1 MAILSSEIAQPLI
14 RRKATVGPV
23 TVARHR
29 RNAMIYA
36 AMCIVGLLPTI
47 LHMSPE
53 TQAAGLGLW
62 IPGGGFLA
70 VGGFAI
76 LLFPLTLALFSIAV
90 FAWFGAGMVIAPI
103 IVWLGAAYLAGEM
116 AGEQVWFLA
125 PYLVAGTVAAT
136 GVYFYERQQARKAKE
151 LAKLEVR
158 NRGIGAALAEAIE
171 VAAPAPAI
179 GERELTP
186 DDLAASRYAL
196 DRALQ
201 PIGQMSGYDKVD
213 QFQTAA
219 LRYQIN
225 HLGYGLGML
234 QCMYTPSFHGYL
246 SQAQRNLIELYL
258 DRRIWGYWLWESAWG
273 HLNLTDPDP
282 AGKDN
287 IMLTGWFGIQLGMY
301 MLNTGDRR
309 YAAPGSLPFRRNK
322 HRVFHHD
329 AHTIAQS
336 VLKNFLDSEFC
347 LYPCEPNWVYPICN
361 HYGMTALV
369 IYDRL
374 FAAKFVSSVLD
385 RWLENL
391 DAEFT
396 DYSGSVIGLRSSL
409 TGIRFPFPAGDA
421 GFAGFENC
429 FAPDRAQRLWAT
441 ARQDL
446 KYILKADASG
456 AKRLS
461 LPGKGFDFGNYR
473 PGHAGAYAML
483 MDTAREFGDYEFADA
498 AQRAL
503 DQDCGRADD
512 GGVLRYSKGS
522 NLANAMAMRARIH
535 RRDDFRRTITE
546 GPPDGSLRGPIL
558 SDARYP
564 DVLVAHA
571 FSSGDDLDLVLYPG
585 SQPGRQEIRVERLRA
600 GARYVMRNGSEH
612 AFVADSEG
620 SALLSIDLR
629 GRTPLHIVPAHG

>member
-1 MAILSSEIAQPLI
+1 MAVLPSDIAQPLI
-14 RRKATVGPV
+14 RGKATIGPV
-23 TVARHR
+23 TAARHR

-36 AMCIVGLLPTI
+36 AMCVVGLLPTI

-53 TQAAGLGLW
+53 MQAAGLGLW

-70 VGGFAI
+70 VGGFGI
-76 LLFPLTLALFSIAV
+76 LLFPVTLVLFALAV
-90 FAWFGAGMVIAPI
+90 FAWFGAGVVIAPI
-103 IVWLGAAYLAGEM
+103 IVWLGAAWLAGEM
-116 AGEQVWFLA
+116 AGEPAWFLA
-125 PYLVAGTVAAT
+125 PYLVAAMVAAAA
-136 GVYFYERQQARKAKE
+136 VYSYQRQRARKTKE
-151 LAKLEVR
+151 LAKLEAR
-158 NRGIGAALAEAIE
+158 NRTMGAALAEAIE
-171 VAAPAPAI
+171 VAAPVPAV
-179 GERELTP
+179 GQRELTP

-201 PIGQMSGYDKVD
+201 PVGQMSGYDKVD

-258 DRRIWGYWLWESAWG
+258 DRRIWSYWLWESAWG

-282 AGKDN
+282 AAKDN

-309 YAAPGSLPFRRNK
+309 YAEPGSLPFRRNK
-322 HRVFHHD
+322 HRVFNHD

-361 HYGMTALV
+361 HYGMTSLV

-374 FAAKFVSSVLD
+374 FGAKFVPSVLD
-385 RWLENL
+385 RWLKNL
-391 DAEFT
+391 DSEFT

-421 GFAGFENC
+421 GFAAFENC

-446 KYILKADASG
+446 KYIIKTDATG

-461 LPGKGFDFGNYR
+461 LPGKGFDFGNYKS
-473 PGHAGAYAML
+473 GYAGAYAML
-483 MDTAREFGDYEFADA
+483 MDTAREFGDYEIADA

-522 NLANAMAMRARIH
+522 NLSNAMAMRARIH
-535 RRDDFRRTITE
+535 RRDDFRRTIAE
-546 GPPDGSLRGPIL
+546 GPPEGSLRGPL
-558 SDARYP
+558 LTDAKYP

-571 FSSGDDLDLVLYPG
+571 FSNGDDLDLVLYPG
-585 SQPGRQEIRVERLRA
+585 LQPGQQEIRVERLRP

-612 AFVADSEG
+612 AFAADNNGAASLSVA
-620 SALLSIDLR
+620 LR
-629 GRTPLHIVPAHG
+629 GRTPIHIVPAI

>member
-1 MAILSSEIAQPLI
+1 MAILASDIAQPLI
-14 RRKATVGPV
+14 RRIATVGPV
-23 TVARHR
+23 TAARHR

-36 AMCIVGLLPTI
+36 TMCVVGLLPTI
-47 LHMSPE
+47 LRMSPE
-53 TQAAGLGLW
+53 MQAAGLGLW
-62 IPGGGFLA
+62 IPGGGFIA
-70 VGGFAI
+70 VGGFGI
-76 LLFPLTLALFSIAV
+76 LLFPVTLALFALAV

-103 IVWLGAAYLAGEM
+103 IVWLGAAWLAGKM
-116 AGEQVWFLA
+116 VGEQAWFLA
-125 PYLVAGTVAAT
+125 PYLVAAMVAAIA
-136 GVYFYERQQARKAKE
+136 VYSYQRQRASKAKE
-151 LAKLEVR
+151 LAKLEAR
-158 NRGIGAALAEAIE
+158 NRGLGAALAEAIE
-171 VAAPAPAI
+171 VAATMPAI
-179 GERELTP
+179 GDRELTP

-201 PIGQMSGYDKVD
+201 PVGQMNGYDKVD
-213 QFQTAA
+213 QFQTSA

-282 AGKDN
+282 AAKDN
-287 IMLTGWFGIQLGMY
+287 IMLTGWFGIQLCMY

-309 YAAPGSLPFRRNK
+309 YAEPGSLPFRRNR
-322 HRVFHHD
+322 HRVFNHD

-336 VLKNFLDSEFC
+336 VMKNFLDSEFC

-361 HYGMTALV
+361 HYGMTSLV
-369 IYDRL
+369 IYDRTFGTK
-374 FAAKFVSSVLD
+374 FAASVLE
-385 RWLENL
+385 RWLKNL
-391 DAEFT
+391 DTEFT

-446 KYILKADASG
+446 KPIIKTDATG

-461 LPGKGFDFGNYR
+461 LPGKGFDFGNYKS
-473 PGHAGAYAML
+473 GYAGAYAML
-483 MDTAREFGDYEFADA
+483 MDTAREFGDYEIADA

-522 NLANAMAMRARIH
+522 NLSNAMAMRARIH
-535 RRDDFRRTITE
+535 RRGDFRATIAQ
-546 GPPDGSLRGPIL
+546 GPPEGSLRGPL
-558 SDARYP
+558 LADAKYP
-564 DVLVAHA
+564 EVLVARA

-585 SQPGRQEIRVERLRA
+585 SQPGPQEIRVERLRP
-600 GARYVMRNGSEH
+600 GSRYVMRSAPEH
-612 AFVADSEG
+612 AFAADNHGAAS
-620 SALLSIDLR
+620 LSVELR
-629 GRTPLHIVPAHG
+629 GRTPIHIVPAN